1 MPTRP
6 EVELR
11 SDLHICI
18 IVRTNVLTYCPLV
31 FLHPPARTCLFFPT
45 QYCESPFYTT
55 WEPSAAETVKVAFQ
69 CRQLDGTY
77 SIGQETIRAGST
89 RIDPLFSNNEVE
101 WYTERIGSAV
111 LYGLLIQVDI
121 A

>member
-1 MPTRP
+1 MHCTNRCADILPPCVPAPT
-6 EVELR
+6 
-11 SDLHICI
+11 
-18 IVRTNVLTYCPLV
+18 
-31 FLHPPARTCLFFPT
+31 RTCLYTSFPT
-45 QYCESPFYTT
+45 QYCESPVYTT
-55 WEPSAAETVKVAFQ
+55 WETCAAETVKVAFQ

-111 LYGLLIQVDI
+111 LYGLLIKLR
-121 A
+121 